1 MKTLL
6 FQGYYFYFNRNNLH
20 AFTTISY
27 INGAIKVHTKAS
39 KLKELVMI
47 TVSENEPKISA
58 KVTYLMT
65 DRFVQI
71 NKSEFL
77 DIVET

>member
-27 INGAIKVHTKAS
+27 INGAIKVYTKAS

-47 TVSENEPKISA
+47 TVSENEPKVLA
-58 KVTYLMT
+58 KFTNLMN
-65 DRFVQI
+65 VL
-71 NKSEFL
+71 FL
-77 DIVET
+77 KITK